1 MARLK
6 RVYLE
11 DVPQHI
17 IQKFNFTLT
26 PIVPSNTPRIIGTT
40 GGALVQEPVNEAV
53 KNSWDTK

>member
-40 GGALVQEPVNEAV
+40 GGALVQDESPLVY
-53 KNSWDTK
+53 